1 MLKQK
6 NPQPM
11 STSTSTLRILE
22 PSRGLYAYYDG
33 RIEGVRL
40 HSLEPNWLDDG
51 AYELGIASYALVD
64 NNEALVY
71 DSHISLD
78 HAALIRQH
86 LEGLGVDRLR
96 LVLSHWHDD
105 HVAGNAV
112 FSDCEIIAHHLTEA
126 ALMANRHKLETADPP
141 IRPLVLP
148 TRTYEERLDLT
159 VGSRQVSLHHFD
171 IHSADGTV
179 MLIEDAGL
187 LIAGDT
193 VEDTVTYISE
203 PENADRHIEE
213 LNRLAT
219 LPFRRILPCHGDPDI
234 IAAGG
239 YGSGLITANCDY
251 LKRLIS
257 GEGLDGSS
265 LIEFV
270 AADVATDRITYFAPY
285 EEVHRANL
293 TAMTKIRSQ

>member
-1 MLKQK
+1 
-6 NPQPM
+6 M

-22 PSRGLYAYYDG
+22 PSSGLYAYYDG
-33 RIEGVRL
+33 RVEGVRL
-40 HSLEPNWLDDG
+40 HSSQPNWLDDG

-64 NNEALVY
+64 NHEALVY

-78 HAALIRQH
+78 HAALIRRH

-105 HVAGNAV
+105 HVAGNAA

-126 ALMANRHKLETADPP
+126 ALVGNRDRLEAGDPP

-148 TRTYEERLDLT
+148 TRTYEDQLDLT
-159 VGSRQVSLHHFD
+159 VGNRQVSLHHFD

-179 MLIEDAGL
+179 MSIDDVGL

-193 VEDTVTYISE
+193 VEDTITYISE
-203 PENADRHIEE
+203 PENTARHIEE

-219 LPFRRILPCHGDPDI
+219 LPFRRILPCHGDPAT

-239 YGSGLITANCDY
+239 YGPGLIAANRGY
-251 LKRLIS
+251 LRRLIS
-257 GEGLDGSS
+257 GEGLGGSS

-270 AADVATDRITYFAPY
+270 AADVVSHRITYFAPY
-285 EEVHRANL
+285 EKVHRANL
-293 TAMTKIRSQ
+293 MAMATIRP